1 MVKTV
6 ILGRIAKNT
15 RWFTP
20 SANHI
25 DMKKLVFALLFS
37 VSFLL
42 TGCIDIVE
50 ELTLNKSGKG
60 LYSLTIDM
68 SSILQLGSLK
78 DLMNQAGADESTAK
92 LGLDKLEKDTIIYLK
107 DMPADLK
114 AQTGN
119 PAFWDKAQVNLKMSE
134 KDKKFLMQMRL
145 NFDKIEDIEF
155 FYKNLGTVM
164 KEGAGELG
172 GGMPMEGL
180 TPTGVAF
187 KLAKKSLTRMPTPK
201 PENQPTSED
210 LDMMKMFLG
219 SAKYTTIYNLPNRVK
234 KAKMANAKI
243 DGNTVTVENSMLD
256 IMEGKAK
263 LDGQISY

>member
-1 MVKTV
+1 M
-6 ILGRIAKNT
+6 N
-15 RWFTP
+15 
-20 SANHI
+20 
-25 DMKKLVFALLFS
+25 KLVLALLLS

-50 ELTLNKSGKG
+50 ELTLNKNGKG
-60 LYSLTIDM
+60 LYTLTIDM

-92 LGLDKLEKDTIIYLK
+92 LGLDKMEKDTIIYMK
-107 DMPADLK
+107 DLPAELK
-114 AQTGN
+114 AQTGDA
-119 PAFWDKAQVNLKMSE
+119 AFWDKAQLNLKMSE
-134 KDKKFLMQMRL
+134 KDKKMLMQMRL

-155 FYKNLGTVM
+155 FYKNLSTVM

-187 KLAKKSLTRMPTPK
+187 KLAKKSLTRLPAPK
-201 PENQPTSED
+201 AENQPSSED

-219 SAKYTTIYNLPNRVK
+219 SAKYTTIYNLPARVK
-234 KAKMANAKI
+234 KVKIANAKV
-243 DGNTVTVENSMLD
+243 DGNTVTVESSMLE
-256 IMEGKAK
+256 IIEGKAK
-263 LDGQISY
+263 LDGQITY